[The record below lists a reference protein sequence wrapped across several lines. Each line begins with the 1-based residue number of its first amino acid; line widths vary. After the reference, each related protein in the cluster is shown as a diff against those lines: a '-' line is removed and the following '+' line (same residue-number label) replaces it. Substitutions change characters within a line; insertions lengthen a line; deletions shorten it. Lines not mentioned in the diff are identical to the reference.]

1 MSKGEVSLYRRGME
15 AKGKNGQVVFDG
27 ATLTIKREGLVARMG
42 HGSAERTFP
51 ASRIAEVVVKSAGM
65 MTNGHVVFKLVGAPA
80 QVVPDMTHENSV
92 IFTKA
97 QWAAFS
103 PLVDAV
109 RAAQAA

>member
-1 MSKGEVSLYRRGME
+1 ME

-42 HGSAERTFP
+42 HGSAERSFP
-51 ASRIAEVVVKSAGM
+51 VTHIAEVLVKAPSL

-80 QVVPDMTHENSV
+80 QVVLDLAHENSV
-92 IFTKA
+92 IVTKA
-97 QWAAFS
+97 QWAAFG

-109 RAAQAA
+109 RAAQVA